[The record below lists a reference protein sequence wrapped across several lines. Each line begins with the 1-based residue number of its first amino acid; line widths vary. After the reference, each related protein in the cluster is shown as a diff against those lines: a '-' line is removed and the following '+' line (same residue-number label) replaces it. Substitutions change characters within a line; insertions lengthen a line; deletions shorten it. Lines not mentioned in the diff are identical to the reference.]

1 MNSILS
7 VPNMYSFAV
16 DTFLEVSSHLFLPY
30 LSTLTGR
37 NEFTELLVNTCPR
50 YIESQGNDRLLREIR
65 EPLWVYLQQHCPSF
79 LARDCIA
86 CFSQIFEERTF
97 GDISSEEMNIFFIS
111 ENCGAPFQSI
121 FKQL

>member
-111 ENCGAPFQSI
+111 
-121 FKQL
+121 